1 MYRSISTHAIVIRR
15 ERLGDFHKSLF
26 LLTADLGLINATA
39 YGAYK
44 MQSRLRMGS
53 EPFTWALFHLYH
65 NPVKHAYKVT
75 ELEIRETFPRLQ
87 ADLSR
92 LASASLYAEVVQKSY
107 GAGELS
113 GMLYQL
119 LLDSLRILD
128 ASDARREAYVTVQ
141 FLWRFLS
148 LACYQPDT
156 GTCDGCGALLAPQR
170 PAYYSAR
177 SNGLLCPA
185 CGSHLGDALP
195 AGSLRYLDA
204 SQELPLD
211 RAVEVQVETG
221 GLQALRRTV
230 PLMVQAVLE
239 GELSS
244 LRWVGWKMPR
254 GTVAGAGR

>member
-1 MYRSISTHAIVIRR
+1 MYRSISTKAIVIRR

-65 NPVKHAYKVT
+65 NPVRHAYKVT
-75 ELEIRETFPRLQ
+75 ELEILESFPRLQ

-113 GMLYQL
+113 GLLYPL
-119 LLDSLRILD
+119 LVDALRILD

-148 LACYQPDT
+148 LAGYQPDI
-156 GTCDGCGALLAPQR
+156 GRCDGCGSPFASQR
-170 PAYYSAR
+170 PAYYSPR
-177 SNGLLCPA
+177 SSGLLCPA
-185 CGSHLGDALP
+185 CGSHLGDPLP

-204 SQELPLD
+204 SQQLPLD
-211 RAVEVQVETG
+211 RAVEVQLEAD
-221 GLQALRRTV
+221 GLKALRRTL

-239 GELSS
+239 GELAS
-244 LRWVGWKMPR
+244 LRWVGAR
-254 GTVAGAGR
+254 

>member
-26 LLTADLGLINATA
+26 LLTTDLGLINATA

-44 MQSRLRMGS
+44 MHSRLRMGS

-107 GAGELS
+107 GAGEFS
-113 GMLYQL
+113 GSLFRL
-119 LLDSLRILD
+119 FIDSLHLLES
-128 ASDARREAYVTVQ
+128 ADARREPYVTIQ

-148 LACYQPDT
+148 MAGYQADT
-156 GTCDGCGALLAPQR
+156 ATCDRCGASLA
-170 PAYYSAR
+170 AKAVVCAAAGHSF
-177 SNGLLCPA
+177 LCAA
-185 CGSHLGDALP
+185 CGGGQGMEIP
-195 AGSLRYLDA
+195 AGCLRYLEA
-204 SQELPLD
+204 SQALPLGPAMD
-211 RAVEVQVETG
+211 VSLEAAS
-221 GLQALRRTV
+221 LAALRRAL
-230 PLMVQAVLE
+230 PRMVQNVLE
-239 GELSS
+239 GELTS
-244 LRWVGWKMPR
+244 LRL
-254 GTVAGAGR
+254 AGSAR